1 MSRLNQSEVLDN
13 IKKLQNMEE
22 DLYDQL
28 QEQSAAE
35 ASDKKQ
41 QTTVERINTLSKIRK
56 SMFNQVTDMNS
67 NLLSNVANARSG
79 VADKMTV
86 SGIINAELD
95 GAKSNLDTLNT
106 ARNNKMRMVQINTYY
121 GKQYRAHT
129 GIIQLLLFTC
139 IPLLILAFLRKK
151 GRIPANVSNILI
163 VIIALIGGVIIFNQ
177 VSDLSRRNNMNYDEY
192 DWPKM
197 SSSGTLDDYVPP
209 PSAVGDESNDLEDS
223 EDCVGEK
230 CCSDGTQYDPKTKT
244 CVPKSHT
251 DDKTSYE
258 KHNYLSYHHHRDGD
272 ENVESFATHGKV
284 VPFSKSMNYHPN
296 V

>member
-1 MSRLNQSEVLDN
+1 MSSSNQSEVLDN
-13 IKKLQNMEE
+13 IKHLQDMEE
-22 DLYDQL
+22 DLYNQL

-35 ASDKKQ
+35 ESDQKQ
-41 QTTVERINTLSKIRK
+41 QKTVDTINTLSKIRK
-56 SMFNQVTDMNS
+56 SMFKQVTDMNS
-67 NLLSNVANARSG
+67 NLLSKVAKARSG
-79 VADKMTV
+79 VVDKMTV

-95 GAKSNLDTLNT
+95 GAKSNLDALNN
-106 ARNNKMRMVQINTYY
+106 ARNSKMRMVQINTYY

-197 SSSGTLDDYVPP
+197 SSSGNLDDYVPQP
-209 PSAVGDESNDLEDS
+209 AAVGDESNDMGDS

-230 CCSDGTQYDPKTKT
+230 CCSEGMKYDPDTKT
-244 CVPKSHT
+244 CVLTQHT
-251 DDKTSYE
+251 DGKRSYE
-258 KHNYLSYHHHRDGD
+258 KHNYLRYHHHREGEDD
-272 ENVESFATHGKV
+272 VESFATHGNV
-284 VPFSKSMNYHPN
+284 VPFSKSANYYPN